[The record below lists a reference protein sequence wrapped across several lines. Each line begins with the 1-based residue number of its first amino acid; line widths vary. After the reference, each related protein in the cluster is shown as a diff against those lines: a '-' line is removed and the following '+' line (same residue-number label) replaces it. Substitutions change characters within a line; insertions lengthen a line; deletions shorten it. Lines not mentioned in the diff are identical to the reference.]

1 MFLQRG
7 SRVLQKQW
15 HVAKGMRNMAMGSRA
30 PMMAVSP
37 RWFSESRRLMAIKP
51 VVLAD
56 IGEGRTAIHTSP
68 VLSAF

>member
-15 HVAKGMRNMAMGSRA
+15 HVARTVGSMTMRPGTSMKAST
-30 PMMAVSP
+30 P
-37 RWFSESRRLMAIKP
+37 RWFSESRRLMAVKP

-56 IGEGRTAIHTSP
+56 IGEGMSSDPKLTMI
-68 VLSAF
+68 